1 MMFLC
6 MFALSSY
13 IPFMDNVNRL
23 FIERFCFTQI
33 GSGQA
38 VMLTYLTC
46 VVVSPFI
53 GMLVDKIGKRRY
65 FIVFTLLVYFTAH
78 FFLLVY
84 PSCLEGS
91 IEMASITGL
100 ILLGTPPLTQ
110 VSATRSTPTAS
121 SPSSPSSSNRR
132 SSAPPSVSWP

>member
-1 MMFLC
+1 

-23 FIERFCFTQI
+23 FIKRFCFTQV
-33 GSGQA
+33 GSGQV

-65 FIVFTLLVYFTAH
+65 FIVFTMLVYFIAH
-78 FFLLVY
+78 FLLLVY
-84 PSCLEGS
+84 PSCIEEN
-91 IEMASITGL
+91 IEMGAIAGL
-100 ILLGTPPLTQ
+100 VLLGNLLH
-110 VSATRSTPTAS
+110 
-121 SPSSPSSSNRR
+121 
-132 SSAPPSVSWP
+132 